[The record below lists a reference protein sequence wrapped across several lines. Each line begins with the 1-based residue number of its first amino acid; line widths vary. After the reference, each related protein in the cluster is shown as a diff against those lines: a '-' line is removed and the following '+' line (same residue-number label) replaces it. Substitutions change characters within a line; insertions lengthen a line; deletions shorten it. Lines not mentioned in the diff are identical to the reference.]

1 MSFTPREIGTLI
13 VVIVKA
19 NHLTNKRHIGKQDP
33 YCSVE
38 FEGRKGRTKTIKR
51 GGQHPEWDEEL
62 RFAVFEDVEDELART
77 ADRTPSPPAKNG
89 SSPLRK
95 STTKFK
101 AKKVIKLAVYADD
114 AREPE
119 LVGEALVDLTTVL
132 TKGEQDECYTLMYKE
147 RFAGQVYLEL
157 TFYSNEAPP
166 AKKTKPKPK
175 DKNYAG
181 PGEFVGESSAPNG
194 QGAPPGRIVSMSV
207 LPNHHRRQSDSISSV
222 SSMRP
227 SSSLAQLDLY
237 NPPYERQRRLTSTSS
252 VVNDFGNLALSDS
265 KRRESFPPV
274 ASVSGPGIY
283 GPRGPFPQHSS
294 SLPPEPA
301 YGYEPSISDSVSTY
315 SSIPP
320 STLPPQPGLPYP
332 AHAPYQQPY
341 EVTPT
346 PSFSKPMMRPR
357 YSVPTSSSGFM
368 PLSSHSRVLPSHPSE
383 PSGFAPP
390 LAHTPVSTLYTG
402 NHFPPQQSYTPMP
415 PQTPALMPLP
425 TSSSSSSILDGPLPY
440 PGTTQYSYPYAPAP
454 PTPLAQPYMPH
465 LLPQTPHPPLQQSYT
480 GYPMTPAPSQEP
492 IPASSSLSTSQGPG
506 SRPLPQPQQ
515 PPQVLPPPPPVN
527 QPQYSAY
534 SPSQASSVMFPPTN
548 GYQPVPPP
556 PPPPLQNNSP
566 PRSPRSYME
575 APQPVGPPPPL
586 PPPVSQY
593 EPHAPRRRAS
603 LPTPPGQGQ
612 QQQQPQR
619 GALPIPPPP
628 PPPGDYHQNSHPLPI
643 PPPPPSN
650 FGPPAQPYVPGPPP
664 RPPQLDAEGHWVPPS
679 MPVQQSYPPQGWA

>member
-1 MSFTPREIGTLI
+1 MSSTPREIGTLI

-166 AKKTKPKPK
+166 AKKAKPKPK

-194 QGAPPGRIVSMSV
+194 KGAPPARIVSTSV
-207 LPNHHRRQSDSISSV
+207 LLNHHRRH
-222 SSMRP
+222 
-227 SSSLAQLDLY
+227 SLAQLDLY
-237 NPPYERQRRLTSTSS
+237 NPPYERQRRLTSTSNI
-252 VVNDFGNLALSDS
+252 VNDFGNLALSDS

-283 GPRGPFPQHSS
+283 DPRGSFPQHSS
-294 SLPPEPA
+294 SLPPEQA

-332 AHAPYQQPY
+332 THAPYQQPY
-341 EVTPT
+341 EVAPT
-346 PSFSKPMMRPR
+346 PSFTKPTMRPR
-357 YSVPTSSSGFM
+357 YRFM
-368 PLSSHSRVLPSHPSE
+368 PLSSHSR

-390 LAHTPVSTLYTG
+390 LVHTPVST
-402 NHFPPQQSYTPMP
+402 FFTPMP
-415 PQTPALMPLP
+415 PQTPALI
-425 TSSSSSSILDGPLPY
+425 ILDGPLPY
-440 PGTTQYSYPYAPAP
+440 PGTTQYSYSYAPALP
-454 PTPLAQPYMPH
+454 APLAQPYMPH

-480 GYPMTPAPSQEP
+480 GYSMTPAPSQEP
-492 IPASSSLSTSQGPG
+492 VTAR

-515 PPQVLPPPPPVN
+515 PPQILPPPPPAN
-527 QPQYSAY
+527 QPQYGTY
-534 SPSQASSVMFPPTN
+534 SPSQANSVIFPPTN

-575 APQPVGPPPPL
+575 TSQPVGPPPPPPP

-643 PPPPPSN
+643 PPLPPSN

-679 MPVQQSYPPQGWA
+679 MSVQQSYPPQGWA